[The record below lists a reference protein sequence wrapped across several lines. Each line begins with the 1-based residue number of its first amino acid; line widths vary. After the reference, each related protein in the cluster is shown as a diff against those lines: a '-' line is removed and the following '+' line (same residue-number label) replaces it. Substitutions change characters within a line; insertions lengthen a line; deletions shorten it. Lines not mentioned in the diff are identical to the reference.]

1 MSHFYNQGK
10 IEAGTFASLNQLPII
25 MRNTL
30 LLFFT
35 ALLLLTAFVT
45 DEPVGKLNGAFRQ
58 TRFKFGNMTD
68 WKPRDSTT
76 VVKVFRDGYWLGA
89 YFDDKRKGR
98 RSFDGAC
105 GGTYELKNGK
115 YLETIGFYSWDST
128 AVGKVFDFSYKIS
141 PAQYGQ
147 YGVMNSEK
155 YKNYPINEDFE
166 PVKTSEPLK
175 NNGLEGVWFMQE
187 GYWGGSS
194 RFGEG
199 KYKGFQ
205 VVKIFS
211 YPMVVYAY
219 YNPTTRKFDGAGGCR
234 YQFDGK
240 TLTETNEF
248 WSWQTDGSRKGKVE
262 QHKIALANGQF
273 VQEGWEGKL
282 REVYAKAPIR

>member
-1 MSHFYNQGK
+1 
-10 IEAGTFASLNQLPII
+10 
-25 MRNTL
+25 MRPL
-30 LLFFT
+30 LLFIMV
-35 ALLLLTAFVT
+35 LLLFTAFVR
-45 DEPVGKLNGAFRQ
+45 DEPVGKLNGAYRQ
-58 TRFKFGNMTD
+58 TKNKYGAMTD
-68 WKPRDSTT
+68 WKPRDSVS
-76 VVKVFRDGYWLGA
+76 VVKVFRDGYWFSVF
-89 YFDDKRKGR
+89 YDDKHKGGKP
-98 RSFDGAC
+98 FNGAC

-115 YLETIGFYSWDST
+115 YLEKVGFYSWDST
-128 AVGKVFDFSYKIS
+128 AVGNVFDFDYKIS
-141 PAQYGQ
+141 NKQYEQ
-147 YGVMNSEK
+147 YGVMNSDK
-155 YKNYPINEDFE
+155 YKNYPINEIAE
-166 PVKTSEPLK
+166 RITATEPLK
-175 NNGLEGVWFMQE
+175 NNGLEGVWFMKE
-187 GYWGGSS
+187 GYWGGDS

-205 VVKIFS
+205 VVKIFN